1 MIRDPIRDP
10 TRDPVRNPVRDPVR
24 DPIRSD
30 PDFVDVGIYSVRAN
44 INILLLFCLPLLV
57 SHLGSDECL

>member
-10 TRDPVRNPVRDPVR
+10 TRDPVGNPVR

-30 PDFVDVGIYSVRAN
+30 PDFVDVGINSVRAN
-44 INILLLFCLPLLV
+44 INILLLFFLPLLV
-57 SHLGSDECL
+57 SHLGSDKCL

>member
-10 TRDPVRNPVRDPVR
+10 TRDPFRNPVRDPVR

-30 PDFVDVGIYSVRAN
+30 PDFVDVGINSVRAN
-44 INILLLFCLPLLV
+44 INILLLFF
-57 SHLGSDECL
+57 

>member
-44 INILLLFCLPLLV
+44 INILLLFFFTPA
-57 SHLGSDECL
+57 SFSPRK